1 MTARRRSSRLVR
13 QTASPS
19 STPRRKRSRN
29 ICSSASASGNWRSPL
44 TANTFT
50 QRTEFRM
57 TSRSSK
63 WPASRCLSQSRS
75 VRFPGAWRSRAN
87 EFFHAGPGSHEQS
100 RRVPPAALEVAG
112 ASYSY
117 GKRKALENVGFSVAQ
132 GSFSVLLGLNG
143 AGKSTLFCLITRL
156 FATQRGTVRIFGF
169 DVNRAPCEALRRLGV
184 VFQARTLD
192 LDLTVMQN
200 LSYHAALHG
209 ISGQETKLRAGFVL
223 DRVKMADRARDK
235 VRDLSGGQ
243 MRRVEI
249 ARALL
254 HRPRMLLL
262 DEPTV
267 GLDINARTDI
277 LKHVRGLVAREGIG
291 VLWATHLIDEI
302 EPGDDV
308 VVLHEGKILDHGN
321 ASEIAARAGAAG
333 IGPAFNV
340 LTSAAGYEAEPK

>member
-1 MTARRRSSRLVR
+1 MS
-13 QTASPS
+13 S
-19 STPRRKRSRN
+19 STPDEEAAGNRG
-29 ICSSASASGNWRSPL
+29 AS
-44 TANTFT
+44 
-50 QRTEFRM
+50 
-57 TSRSSK
+57 
-63 WPASRCLSQSRS
+63 
-75 VRFPGAWRSRAN
+75 
-87 EFFHAGPGSHEQS
+87 
-100 RRVPPAALEVAG
+100 PPAALEVAA
-112 ASYSY
+112 ASHSY

-156 FATQRGTVRIFGF
+156 FATRGTVRIFGF
-169 DVNRAPCEALRRLGV
+169 DVNRAPGEALRRLGV

-200 LSYHAALHG
+200 LCYHAALHG
-209 ISGQETKLRAGFVL
+209 ISGQDIKLRASFVL
-223 DRVKMADRARDK
+223 DQVKMEDRARDK

-262 DEPTV
+262 DEPTA
-267 GLDINARTDI
+267 GLDIKARADI

-291 VLWATHLIDEI
+291 VLWATHMIDEI

-333 IGPAFNV
+333 IGPAFNA
-340 LTSAAGYEAEPK
+340 LTSAARFEGEPR